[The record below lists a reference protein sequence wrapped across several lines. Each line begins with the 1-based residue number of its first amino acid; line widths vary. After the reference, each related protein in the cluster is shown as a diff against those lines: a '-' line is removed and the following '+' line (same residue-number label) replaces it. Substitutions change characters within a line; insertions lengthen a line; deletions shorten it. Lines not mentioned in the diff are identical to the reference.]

1 MRPAPVAGR
10 RGTAMMHRTKLELT
24 PRLRLLADWIAP
36 GNRVVDVGTDH
47 AYLPVYLLLSGKVSA
62 VIAGD
67 LRRGPLERA
76 KLTGKEYG
84 VADHIDFRLCDGLS
98 AVSSEEVD
106 TVIIAG
112 MGGETIVSILAG
124 APWTADGRHTLLLQP
139 MTRAEDLRA
148 FLAEYGYRINREQ
161 LVLDRG
167 ILYPVMSVTGGK
179 MILST
184 GQIHGGAALA
194 RDPLE
199 GRFLTEKILRLQ
211 GAVAGLNR
219 SGASADGIKADRLR
233 DIITALLEM
242 KEEWR
247 HANGSDD

>member
-1 MRPAPVAGR
+1 MRPAP
-10 RGTAMMHRTKLELT
+10 TAEKQGNAMTHRTKLELT
-24 PRLRLLADWIAP
+24 PRLRLLADWVTSGDRIA
-36 GNRVVDVGTDH
+36 DVGTDH
-47 AYLPVYLLLSGKVSA
+47 AYLPVWLLLNGKVSRA
-62 VIAGD
+62 IASD

-76 KLTGKEYG
+76 KLTGAKYG
-84 VADHIDFRLCDGLS
+84 VVESIDFRLCDGLS
-98 AVSSEEVD
+98 SVCSEEVD

-112 MGGETIVSILAG
+112 MGGETISSILDS

-148 FLAEYGYRINREQ
+148 FLAEYGYRICREQ

-167 ILYPVMSVTGGK
+167 TIYPVMSVTAGE
-179 MILST
+179 MMLSL
-184 GQIHGGAALA
+184 GQLHGGAALT

-199 GRFLTEKILRLQ
+199 GRYLTEKILRLQ
-211 GAVAGLNR
+211 GAVAGLNH
-219 SGASADGIKADRLR
+219 SGAPADCIKADRLR

-247 HANGSDD
+247 RANSSNN

>member
-1 MRPAPVAGR
+1 M
-10 RGTAMMHRTKLELT
+10 THRTKLELT
-24 PRLRLLADWIAP
+24 PRLRLLADWVTSGDRI
-36 GNRVVDVGTDH
+36 VDVGTDH
-47 AYLPVYLLLSGKVSA
+47 AYLPVFLLLNGKVSRA
-62 VIAGD
+62 IAGD

-76 KLTGKEYG
+76 KQTGAEYG
-84 VADHIDFRLCDGLS
+84 VAENIDFRLCDGLS
-98 AVSSEEVD
+98 AVCSAEVD

-112 MGGETIVSILAG
+112 MGGETISSILAS

-139 MTRAEDLRA
+139 MSRAEDLRA
-148 FLAEYGYRINREQ
+148 FLAEHGYRISREQ

-167 ILYPVMSVTGGK
+167 TIYPVMFVTAGK
-179 MILST
+179 MILSP
-184 GQIHGGAALA
+184 GQLHGGAALT

-199 GRFLTEKILRLQ
+199 GRFLTEKIIRLL

-219 SGASADGIKADRLR
+219 SEAPADGIKADRLR

-247 HANGSDD
+247 HANSSDN